1 MCFLL
6 CEPRGGR
13 SLRMDLRLRRA
24 SAHSN
29 LVRCATVIVVTF
41 CGCADMLPSESTM
54 EKWSPSNI
62 WYRMQPNQL
71 GRLNEGSGL
80 SSDVYYSISDYPE
93 RSRSVTFA
101 NQASSSEAT
110 VVTPKDNGSTLR

>member
-6 CEPRGGR
+6 CEKRGGR
-13 SLRMDLRLRRA
+13 SLRMDLQHRLSR
-24 SAHSN
+24 SHSV
-29 LVRCATVIVVTF
+29 LARCAVVIVVTF
-41 CGCADMLPSESTM
+41 CGCADMLPSEETL

-80 SSDVYYSISDYPE
+80 PSDVYYSISDYPE
-93 RSRSVTFA
+93 RNRRTSATSQTSVIQPIDPPA
-101 NQASSSEAT
+101 GVAQ
-110 VVTPKDNGSTLR
+110 P

>member
-1 MCFLL
+1 
-6 CEPRGGR
+6 
-13 SLRMDLRLRRA
+13 MDLRLRRA
-24 SAHSN
+24 SSHSN

-110 VVTPKDNGSTLR
+110 VVTPKDNGSTPR

>member
-1 MCFLL
+1 
-6 CEPRGGR
+6 
-13 SLRMDLRLRRA
+13 MDLRHRLPRSRFI
-24 SAHSN
+24 
-29 LVRCATVIVVTF
+29 LVPCAAAIAITF

-80 SSDVYYSISDYPE
+80 PSDVYYSISDYPE
-93 RSRSVTFA
+93 RSHSVTFA
-101 NQASSSEAT
+101 NKTSTEAT
-110 VVTPKDNGSTLR
+110 TTVTPTVEGSSAQ